1 MTLYRNGPHTV
12 TVYLEEAGTDSRGN
26 AVMRPSATDKV
37 VVSGCLVHPV
47 ASTRGAFPAV
57 DVRLGQQVDASW
69 KLVCDD
75 TVPLE
80 WWSRVEWTAAGGAP
94 KELIRFTILS
104 GPLRRNVTRATSH
117 ITCTLQEER

>member
-12 TVYLEEAGTDSRGN
+12 TIYAETGGTDSRGN
-26 AVMRPSATDKV
+26 AVRRPDLATPIV
-37 VVSGCLVHPV
+37 VTGCLVHPV
-47 ASTRGAFPAV
+47 ASTRGAFPAI

-75 TVPLE
+75 TVPLG
-80 WWSRVEWTAAGGAP
+80 WWSKVEWNVAGGAP
-94 KELIRFTILS
+94 TDMVLTVLS
-104 GPLRRNVTRATSH
+104 GPLLRRVTRSTSH

>member
-12 TVYLEEAGTDSRGN
+12 TIYTETVGTDSRGN
-26 AVMRPSATDKV
+26 AVRRPATTGIV
-37 VVSGCLVHPV
+37 VTGCLVHPV
-47 ASTRGAFPAV
+47 ASTRGAFPAI

-75 TVPLE
+75 TVPLG
-80 WWSRVEWTAAGGAP
+80 WWSKVEWTVAGGAP
-94 KELIRFTILS
+94 VDMVLTVLS
-104 GPLRRNVTRATSH
+104 GPLLRRVTRSTSH